1 MFLLDRFMRQ
11 KDFYIF
17 RHGETDC
24 NREGRWQG
32 CGIDMD
38 LNDTGRRQAEELSKR
53 LAPLN
58 LQVIFSSPLK
68 RALQTARIVAGLN
81 NIPIEIIP
89 DLREG
94 CFGEAE
100 GLLKTEIERRWPDIF
115 TAWYAPEPDMSVG
128 FPGGETKRQMQERML
143 RVLENL
149 KTYPVCRMGI
159 ASHGSSIR
167 YLLMAF
173 GYGPHKMPNTALYHL
188 TYAEDTGWKLVDI

>member
-1 MFLLDRFMRQ
+1 MRQ

-58 LQVIFSSPLK
+58 LQVICSSPLK

-128 FPGGETKRQMQERML
+128 FPGGRNQTANAR
-143 RVLENL
+143 ENAAGFGKFKNIPGL
-149 KTYPVCRMGI
+149 
-159 ASHGSSIR
+159 SHGDSFSRQLNPLSFNGLRLRSAQNAKHRALSSDIR
-167 YLLMAF
+167 GRHRL
-173 GYGPHKMPNTALYHL
+173 
-188 TYAEDTGWKLVDI
+188 ETG